1 MGRVRCLREAAV
13 AVQCSGRTRFQLLD
27 EDGDELPGTWEFFWE
42 GRDPFEAVMAAITEV
57 SGRPWRYSARSSR
70 GGRFSPARARAM
82 SVRVKNV
89 LRPTVRPRV
98 AAVLARVVRDE
109 FETRSRRVVDPA
121 AVLAVLSGEVEP
133 TEEALESCPELLAAT
148 MLVAFRSAL
157 RTARECGGG
166 LRVSWRVE

>member
-1 MGRVRCLREAAV
+1 
-13 AVQCSGRTRFQLLD
+13 
-27 EDGDELPGTWEFFWE
+27 
-42 GRDPFEAVMAAITEV
+42 
-57 SGRPWRYSARSSR
+57 
-70 GGRFSPARARAM
+70 
-82 SVRVKNV
+82 
-89 LRPTVRPRV
+89 VRPRV

-148 MLVAFRSAL
+148 MLLAFRSAL